1 MNKPVFAGLVFDEM
15 GRPLETTYVG
25 NEPCYVLD
33 AAGFR
38 RHIPS
43 EYVDRQVLRHM
54 KEQLSG
60 HEDLIA
66 EQTAKMLGQEDLF
79 SMALIVNQLK
89 NIDEHLEALLQTG
102 IPEEARSYLG
112 MMGMRITV
120 DIHGDVVNIEQPG
133 LPIEGD
139 E

>member
-33 AAGFR
+33 DAGFR

-60 HEDLIA
+60 HEDLIT

>member
-15 GRPLETTYVG
+15 GRPLETIYVG

-33 AAGFR
+33 DAGFR